1 MEGCHVNGKGADNC
15 LANLRWGTRQSN
27 AADKLLH
34 GTHNR
39 GERNHQSRLSEHQVR
54 LARSFYQ
61 DPEYRGLMNSLAKA
75 WGVSKSAVVL
85 AAKGKRWGWLDA

>member
-1 MEGCHVNGKGADNC
+1 MEACHNNGAGSDNR

-39 GERNHQSRLSEHQVR
+39 GERNHQNKLSEHQVR
-54 LARSFYQ
+54 LARSLYQ

-75 WGVSKSAVVL
+75 WGVSKSAVVF